1 MKIVSKNSDD
11 ISNPRLYWGS
21 IIAFAALVLILSI
34 IGVLMSL
41 SGNIFGYGLIFA
53 AVVWLGLS
61 IRVLE
66 LEDIGGVTL
75 FGIALKNVSSGPTL
89 VPNGLQRLRL
99 YKRTVQQRQFPG
111 DKEEIFGGDDKDP
124 LPPGMVRPLRI
135 MTGEP
140 EDVNSVLDIQMA
152 VELQYY
158 LRIQISDPLK
168 FALQFGDLEEFWR
181 QIRDTGDRV
190 LTRKISQIPGVGVLI
205 QEISNLMEDM
215 TKKFE
220 EIAKKGGVT
229 IVETGLNSPDI
240 THSLS
245 KAVRDIGITRAQ
257 ATATKVAAEA
267 EKVRLT
273 EEGEGRAAAEAILIE
288 KISEKLE
295 TAGEAAQAVYIGERG
310 LGDKTTILGTEGL
323 AQAFGLGKT
332 LVLERS

>member
-1 MKIVSKNSDD
+1 
-11 ISNPRLYWGS
+11 
-21 IIAFAALVLILSI
+21 
-34 IGVLMSL
+34 
-41 SGNIFGYGLIFA
+41 
-53 AVVWLGLS
+53 
-61 IRVLE
+61 
-66 LEDIGGVTL
+66 L

-257 ATATKVAAEA
+257 ATATKV
-267 EKVRLT
+267 
-273 EEGEGRAAAEAILIE
+273 
-288 KISEKLE
+288 
-295 TAGEAAQAVYIGERG
+295 
-310 LGDKTTILGTEGL
+310 
-323 AQAFGLGKT
+323 
-332 LVLERS
+332 

>member
-1 MKIVSKNSDD
+1 MHFFVG
-11 ISNPRLYWGS
+11 R
-21 IIAFAALVLILSI
+21 
-34 IGVLMSL
+34 
-41 SGNIFGYGLIFA
+41 IF
-53 AVVWLGLS
+53 
-61 IRVLE
+61 
-66 LEDIGGVTL
+66 
-75 FGIALKNVSSGPTL
+75 
-89 VPNGLQRLRL
+89 
-99 YKRTVQQRQFPG
+99 
-111 DKEEIFGGDDKDP
+111 
-124 LPPGMVRPLRI
+124 
-135 MTGEP
+135 
-140 EDVNSVLDIQMA
+140 
-152 VELQYY
+152 ELQYY

-295 TAGEAAQAVYIGERG
+295 TAGEAAQAVYIGERV